1 MVQGFGNVGTWAA
14 KLVHEIGG
22 KVVAVSDIT
31 GAVKNP
37 NGIDIPA
44 LLKHKEETGSLIN
57 FNGADKMNADELL
70 VCECDVLI
78 PCALGGVVNR
88 FTFWSSFLFLI
99 YCC

>member
-1 MVQGFGNVGTWAA
+1 M
-14 KLVHEIGG
+14 
-22 KVVAVSDIT
+22 VAVSDIT

-88 FTFWSSFLFLI
+88 FTFWSSFFFLVSDLLLLKLQEKRDQLKVHRDI
-99 YCC
+99 RIC